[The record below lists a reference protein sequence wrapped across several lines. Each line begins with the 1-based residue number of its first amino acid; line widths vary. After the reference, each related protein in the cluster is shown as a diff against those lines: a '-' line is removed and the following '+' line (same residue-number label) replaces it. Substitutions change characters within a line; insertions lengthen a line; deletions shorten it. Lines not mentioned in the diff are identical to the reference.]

1 MDNNMEYSPDLLT
14 LIDEEG
20 AEHQFEVA
28 DSLEQDGKRYMAL
41 VPVFDNA
48 EELLEDSGELLVL
61 EVVEHEGEGYL
72 EPIEDEELFNK
83 IAGIFMERLEAEFD
97 FIEE

>member
-28 DSLEQDGKRYMAL
+28 DSLEQDGKR
-41 VPVFDNA
+41 
-48 EELLEDSGELLVL
+48 
-61 EVVEHEGEGYL
+61 
-72 EPIEDEELFNK
+72 
-83 IAGIFMERLEAEFD
+83 
-97 FIEE
+97 

>member
-1 MDNNMEYSPDLLT
+1 
-14 LIDEEG
+14 
-20 AEHQFEVA
+20 
-28 DSLEQDGKRYMAL
+28 MAL

-83 IAGIFMERLEAEFD
+83 IAGIFMERLEEEFD